1 LLLSTADIK
10 RKAIKN
16 ILKTIKI
23 KGKTMQ
29 FIGALRHILNRTVK
43 QSSWSIWALLAY
55 ATCLYTFNAYATA
68 NEYKT
73 DIQSNSPVSK
83 NAVTDNAPTSLK
95 TTLLSDS
102 HPHWYKVPHENT
114 VTFVTEYG
122 EVVIALS
129 PALAPNHVERFQAL
143 VKAGFYN
150 QQHFYRVV
158 DGFVAQGGSND
169 MHDKDAFS
177 QALLS
182 ELTAEFTQPISKHA
196 TVVESRDMFAPETGF
211 LDGFAV
217 GMDRKSNEMW
227 GLHCPGTVAF
237 ARNSEKDTAATEFYI
252 VIGQAPR
259 HLDRN
264 MSVIGRVVQGMDVL
278 QKLPRGDSKYGGV
291 IQQVTKN
298 SAIRRSIVHNDQYP
312 SYFIQL
318 PEHEEYASRIETGKT
333 LNNPFFH
340 DKKYTPR
347 PVDVCYYQT
356 KTTLTP

>member
-1 LLLSTADIK
+1 
-10 RKAIKN
+10 
-16 ILKTIKI
+16 
-23 KGKTMQ
+23 MQ
-29 FIGALRHILNRTVK
+29 FIGALRPLLNRTIKHRFNVK

-55 ATCLYTFNAYATA
+55 ATCLFTFSAYATA
-68 NEYKT
+68 NEYKAE
-73 DIQSNSPVSK
+73 IQRNSPVSS

-95 TTLLSDS
+95 TTSLNATLLNATLLHDS

-129 PALAPNHVERFQAL
+129 PALAPNHVARFQAL

-169 MHDKDAFS
+169 THDKNAFS

-196 TVVESRDMFAPETGF
+196 TAVESRDMFAPETGF
-211 LDGFAV
+211 LDGFPV
-217 GMDRKSNEMW
+217 GMDKKSNEMW

-264 MSVIGRVVQGMDVL
+264 MSVIGRVVQGMEVL
-278 QKLPRGDSKYGGV
+278 QKLPRGDKQYGGV
-291 IQQVTKN
+291 IQKVSDN
-298 SAIRRSIVHNDQYP
+298 SKIRRSIVHNNQYP
-312 SYFIQL
+312 NYFIQL
-318 PEHEEYASRIETGKT
+318 PEHKEYVSRIETGKT

-340 DKKYTPR
+340 DKKYAPR
-347 PVDVCYYQT
+347 PIDICYYQT
-356 KTTLTP
+356 QTTLTP